1 MIFEPVRPSVPD
13 TSVSEPAGN
22 PEANADFVSRH
33 QWSAERPSAL
43 VIACSDGRMRAHLDD
58 FLNNHLGINAYDRL
72 YVPGGPGGLAGG
84 AAEFSRAAQ
93 MVSECQFLVKSH
105 GTSEVILIFHGAA
118 PDGPDEA
125 VCADY
130 SRKHSDRARVP
141 QMQDTDLKELLRTAF
156 SGPDAPKV
164 RAFNANVTAAGKVLF
179 TRLDCGR

>member
-1 MIFEPVRPSVPD
+1 MIFEPFRPRVPD
-13 TSVSEPAGN
+13 TPAFESGESSEAQV
-22 PEANADFVSRH
+22 DFVSRLT
-33 QWSAERPSAL
+33 WSAERPSAL

-72 YVPGGPGGLAGG
+72 YLPGGPGGLASG

-93 MVSECQFLVKSH
+93 MVSECRFLLKSH
-105 GTSEVILIFHGAA
+105 GTGEVILIFHGAA

-130 SRKHSDRARVP
+130 IRKHSYRNRV
-141 QMQDTDLKELLRTAF
+141 QEMQETDLKELLRTAF
-156 SGPDAPKV
+156 AGPGAPRV
-164 RAFNANVTAAGKVLF
+164 RAFRADVTAGGEVRF